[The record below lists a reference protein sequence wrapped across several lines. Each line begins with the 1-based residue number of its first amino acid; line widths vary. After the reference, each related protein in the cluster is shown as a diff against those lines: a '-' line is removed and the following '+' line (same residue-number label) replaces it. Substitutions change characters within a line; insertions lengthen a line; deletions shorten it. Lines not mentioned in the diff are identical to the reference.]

1 MSFLCKSTQRQC
13 AGLGTLEGTEPHSV
27 GHDKKKDNA
36 TFKYGQ
42 GQRLLLLEKQGHRH
56 TDTGPLRRLDTWS
69 SRKGVG
75 RGGSW
80 ETRRDQGRTN
90 DMETSPLPG
99 KEEGLRGILPIR
111 LRLLSRVWKMTQE
124 GLVSLLGGLS
134 QSWSQ
139 I

>member
-1 MSFLCKSTQRQC
+1 MILGA
-13 AGLGTLEGTEPHSV
+13 AGREWEEVAAG
-27 GHDKKKDNA
+27 
-36 TFKYGQ
+36 
-42 GQRLLLLEKQGHRH
+42 
-56 TDTGPLRRLDTWS
+56 
-69 SRKGVG
+69 
-75 RGGSW
+75 
-80 ETRRDQGRTN
+80 ETRRDQGRIN

-99 KEEGLRGILPIR
+99 REEGLRETLPIR